1 MEKELSHSFRNM
13 KKKISSYQRQTDLL
27 DKMSQTERYVN
38 NLTGISYIVLPKVYP
53 GGTDS
58 LLLCDCMDINKGDE
72 VLDIGTGTGIVAL
85 KAKTLGA
92 CNVMAIDLSPRA
104 ISNVKQNAK
113 YLGLKID
120 VKLASVFGKIKKK
133 FNVITFNPPYTDR
146 KAEKDYQICFWDKGN
161 TAIKLFFDEL
171 EKHLKENGKAYVC
184 WSSFAKKGLIVKLA
198 KSKNFKISRIGKRS
212 GQTGYH
218 FYVYK
223 VNR

>member
-1 MEKELSHSFRNM
+1 M

-38 NLTGISYIVLPKVYP
+38 NLAGISYIVLPKVYP

-92 CNVMAIDLSPRA
+92 RNVMAIDLSPRA
-104 ISNVKQNAK
+104 VSNVKQNAK

-120 VKLASVFGKIKKK
+120 IKLTSVFGGIKKSLMSL
-133 FNVITFNPPYTDR
+133 P
-146 KAEKDYQICFWDKGN
+146 
-161 TAIKLFFDEL
+161 
-171 EKHLKENGKAYVC
+171 
-184 WSSFAKKGLIVKLA
+184 LIRHIL
-198 KSKNFKISRIGKRS
+198 IGKQKRIIK
-212 GQTGYH
+212 
-218 FYVYK
+218 YVFGI
-223 VNR
+223 RATLLLSCFLMS